1 MLSSPDL
8 VVAAPSVSPLLR
20 TAGVAGLGVAV
31 PEGAVPNADIAANIG
46 VDAAWIERRTGIRS
60 RRHAAPGA
68 RLTDLAAAAARNA
81 LAAAGTEA
89 SAVDVVLVAT
99 LSADELTPNAAP
111 QVAEAIGAHGAGAM
125 DIGAACTGFISG
137 VAAGAGLIE
146 SGRADRVLI
155 VGAEIMS
162 RHLDHR
168 DRKTAMLFGD
178 GAGAVVL
185 TADAD
190 GGIGP
195 VVLRSDGAAA
205 AFIRAD
211 RATGLVRM
219 DGHETFKRATAALI
233 GATREVLARS
243 GLTTDDVDL
252 FVYHQAN
259 GRITSAVAEA
269 LDVTDGRV
277 LDVIADIGNTS
288 AASIPLA
295 LAEARQL
302 GLLHPG
308 ARIVL
313 GAVGAGFTWGAAVL
327 EWGQA

>member
-8 VVAAPSVSPLLR
+8 VVAAPSISPLLR
-20 TAGVAGLGVAV
+20 TAGVAGLGVAL
-31 PEGAVPNADIAANIG
+31 PEDAVSNADIAANIG

-68 RLTDLAAAAARNA
+68 RLTDLAAAAARNP

-89 SAVDVVLVAT
+89 GAVDVVLVAT

-111 QVAEAIGAHGAGAM
+111 QVAESIGAHSAGAM

-168 DRKTAMLFGD
+168 DRKTAMLLGD
-178 GAGAVVL
+178 AAGAVVV

-233 GATREVLARS
+233 GSTREVLDRS

-308 ARIVL
+308 ARVVL

-327 EWGQA
+327 EWGRA